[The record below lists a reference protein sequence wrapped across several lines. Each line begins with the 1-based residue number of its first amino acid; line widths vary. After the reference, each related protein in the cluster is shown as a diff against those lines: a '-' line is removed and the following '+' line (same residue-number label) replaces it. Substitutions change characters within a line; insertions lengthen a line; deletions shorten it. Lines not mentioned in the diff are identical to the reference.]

1 MPRHRINRCI
11 TRSDSITRKDTA
23 RLLAE
28 NLEFNLMEDLSV
40 VDRVLGLKVVDR
52 VAVLII
58 VSLCDL
64 LARKHGG
71 FKRIERMFETIVTT
85 QSYQDRAFTERCNGW
100 FPDETASGPER
111 TPSKPP
117 AGKAAQKGQEAA

>member
-1 MPRHRINRCI
+1 
-11 TRSDSITRKDTA
+11 
-23 RLLAE
+23 
-28 NLEFNLMEDLSV
+28 MEDLSV

-85 QSYQDRAFTERCNGW
+85 QSYQDRVFTEQCNGW
-100 FPDETASGPER
+100 FPDEQSF
-111 TPSKPP
+111 
-117 AGKAAQKGQEAA
+117 